1 MATTDFLPS
10 REAELVVWSTNFST
24 RINLA
29 PLPIGLSVIQATAY
43 QALHDSF
50 VTAYNAAT
58 NDGTNSRASKVT
70 KNSAKKLLVA
80 NARLLAGIVQKFP
93 GTTNTQRSELGLTV
107 KDVEPTPIPPP
118 ATAPALEII
127 STIGNTV
134 RIRLKDPAN
143 PSRRGRPS
151 GVDGAAIFTF
161 VGAAAPTEE
170 AEWTFQG
177 NTPRTSVNITFPGS
191 TTPGAKV
198 WFTAFWFNPRKQSG
212 PAAIALGI
220 NLPGGA
226 AMAA

>member
-10 REAELVVWSTNFST
+10 REAELLTWSTNFKT
-24 RINLA
+24 RILLA

-43 QALHDSF
+43 GALHDSF

-58 NDGTNSRASKVT
+58 NDGTNSRSAIVSK
-70 KNSAKKLLVA
+70 NAAKILLIA

-93 GTTNTQRSELGLTV
+93 GTSNTQRSELGLTV
-107 KDVEPTPIPPP
+107 RDAEPTPIPPP
-118 ATAPALEII
+118 ATAPTLSIV

-161 VGAAAPTEE
+161 VGAVAPTEE
-170 AEWTFQG
+170 ADWTFQG
-177 NTPRTSVNITFPGS
+177 NTARTSINITFPGS
-191 TTPGAKV
+191 TPAGAKV

-212 PAAIALGI
+212 PPAIALGI

>member
-10 REAELVVWSTNFST
+10 REAELVTWSLNFKT
-24 RINLA
+24 RITAA

-43 QALHDSF
+43 GALHDSF

-58 NDGTNSRASKVT
+58 NDGTNSRSATVA
-70 KNSAKKLLVA
+70 KNAAKKLLIA
-80 NARLLAGIVQKFP
+80 NARLLAGIVQRFP
-93 GTTNTQRSELGLTV
+93 GTTDTQRSELGLTV

-118 ATAPALEII
+118 ANAPALEIV

-134 RIRLKDPAN
+134 RIRLKDIAN
-143 PSRRGRPS
+143 PSRRGRPP
-151 GVDGAAIFTF
+151 GVDGAAIFSF
-161 VGAAAPTEE
+161 VGAVAPTEE
-170 AEWTFQG
+170 SDWTFQG
-177 NTPRTSVNITFPGS
+177 NTPRTSVNVTFPGA
-191 TTPGAKV
+191 TPPGAKV

-212 PAAIALGI
+212 PAATALGI